1 MPGERTRRLPEW
13 WHAPLLRI
21 VSDDISATSFVTR
34 CSALARSADAR
45 RAAVQFV
52 PLLAAGT
59 PDRDTRLDTTR
70 EREVIASSAQ
80 DNAYLI
86 NNSVPL
92 TIYTT
97 VGFFLGLA
105 AIFGVLYQPRRA
117 FRSCGR
123 HKWRWI
129 LIEIVGTLLNAGV
142 FVWFIWRFFIRKSV
156 IRAGGRTRERVRYSA
171 GGDRYGAPIPANQS
185 RSDWAAP
192 KQKERC
198 SSCRDGMIPCSPC
211 GGRGTVKDSY
221 TSEYSTCPS
230 CGGRGGFTC
239 INCHGTG
246 WRD

>member
-1 MPGERTRRLPEW
+1 M
-13 WHAPLLRI
+13 
-21 VSDDISATSFVTR
+21 
-34 CSALARSADAR
+34 
-45 RAAVQFV
+45 
-52 PLLAAGT
+52 
-59 PDRDTRLDTTR
+59 
-70 EREVIASSAQ
+70 IASSAQ

-156 IRAGGRTRERVRYSA
+156 IRARRTTLRRFVVCMMTSVRMRGWSS
-171 GGDRYGAPIPANQS
+171 GLSMTMMS
-185 RSDWAAP
+185 R
-192 KQKERC
+192 
-198 SSCRDGMIPCSPC
+198 
-211 GGRGTVKDSY
+211 
-221 TSEYSTCPS
+221 
-230 CGGRGGFTC
+230 
-239 INCHGTG
+239 
-246 WRD
+246 